1 MVIWI
6 TGLSGAGKTTLSEA
20 LFALLKPRLPE
31 LALIDGDAV
40 RALFGPS
47 LGYHE
52 EDRVVQIQRLQQ
64 LGMMMSRQGLIA
76 VVAALYSHPDLL
88 RWNRASFADYF
99 EVLLDAPIDF
109 VKTRDPKGLYQSAAE
124 KTAPQVVGVDIP
136 WHRPEN
142 PDLTFDVT
150 GGDSPQILARR
161 LALAVPRLA
170 DALALA

>member
-1 MVIWI
+1 MVIWT

-47 LGYHE
+47 LGYRE

-64 LGMMMSRQGLIA
+64 LALMMSRQGLIA
-76 VVAALYSHPDLL
+76 VVAVLYSHPDLL
-88 RWNRASFADYF
+88 RWNRENFADYF
-99 EVLLDAPIDF
+99 EVLLDAPVDF
-109 VKTRDPKGLYQSAAE
+109 VTARDAKGLYRSAAE
-124 KTAPQVVGVDIP
+124 KEAPQVVGLDIP

-142 PDLTFDVT
+142 PDLVIDAT
-150 GGDSPQILARR
+150 GGESPEALARR

-170 DALALA
+170 NAMVPA